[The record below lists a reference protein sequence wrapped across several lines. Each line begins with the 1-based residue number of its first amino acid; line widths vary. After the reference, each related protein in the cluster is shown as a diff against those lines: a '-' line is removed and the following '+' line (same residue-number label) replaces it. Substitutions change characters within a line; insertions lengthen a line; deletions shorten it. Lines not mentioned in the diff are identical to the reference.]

1 MFMWIIVIVMAVAL
15 AAEVLALVA
24 MGLTALR
31 AATYASNLK
40 NECAGKL
47 QPSIQTSKEFI
58 QSHRSEFGRVRRDGA
73 EIGQIL
79 SARFRDT
86 RALWQDASLRAQR
99 LRLRF
104 HRESAPRVKQLQRD
118 QRVVRKG
125 VLAPV
130 RAISSVALGVR
141 SAAWLLRKVA

>member
-1 MFMWIIVIVMAVAL
+1 MFMWIIVIAMALAL
-15 AAEVLALVA
+15 AAELFALVG
-24 MGLTALR
+24 MGLTVLGAETFAANLR
-31 AATYASNLK
+31 DDF
-40 NECAGKL
+40 AGKL
-47 QPSIQTSKEFI
+47 QPSIQTAKEFI
-58 QSHRSEFGRVRRDGA
+58 QSHRAEYQRVRRDGA
-73 EIGQIL
+73 EIAQIL

-86 RALWQDASLRAQR
+86 RALWQDASLRTQR

-104 HRESAPRVKQLQRD
+104 DRESGPRVKQIQRD

>member
-1 MFMWIIVIVMAVAL
+1 MFMWIIVIVMAIAL
-15 AAEVLALVA
+15 AAEIVSLAAIGVTVRSA
-24 MGLTALR
+24 VKH
-31 AATYASNLK
+31 AANLK
-40 NECAGKL
+40 GEFTGKV
-47 QPSIQTSKEFI
+47 QPLIQTTKEFI
-58 QSHRSEFGRVRRDGA
+58 HSHRAEYEQVRRDGA
-73 EIGQIL
+73 GIGQIL
-79 SARFRDT
+79 SARFRET
-86 RALWQDASLRAQR
+86 RDMWQDASLRAQR

-141 SAAWLLRKVA
+141 SAAWRLRKVA